1 MPCSVLSIRVSAA
14 LADSWTIGKL
24 SPAHPEPIS
33 AFAAAARVRYDASM
47 SSITAVLDA
56 CPDGTLHL
64 PLPPDLRGIRVRV
77 EAKLE
82 AASSAAKRPVELRA
96 IMQKIRDRNPFRGV
110 SDPVAWQR
118 AAREDVRVPG
128 RD

>member
-1 MPCSVLSIRVSAA
+1 
-14 LADSWTIGKL
+14 
-24 SPAHPEPIS
+24 
-33 AFAAAARVRYDASM
+33 M
-47 SSITAVLDA
+47 STITAVLDA

-64 PLPPDLRGIRVRV
+64 PLPPDLRGVRVRV

-82 AASSAAKRPVELRA
+82 AAPSVIKSPLELRA
-96 IMQKIRDRNPFRGV
+96 IMRKLRDRNPFRGV

-118 AAREDVRVPG
+118 EAREDVRLPG

>member
-1 MPCSVLSIRVSAA
+1 MDVWQSVHVLSR
-14 LADSWTIGKL
+14 T
-24 SPAHPEPIS
+24 PAPES
-33 AFAAAARVRYDASM
+33 AFAGAALVRYASPM
-47 SSITAVLDA
+47 STITAVLDS
-56 CPDGTLHL
+56 CSDGTVHL
-64 PLPPDLRGIRVRV
+64 PLPPDLHGTRVRV

-82 AASSAAKRPVELRA
+82 AASSAAKSPLELRA

-118 AAREDVRVPG
+118 AAREDVRFPG

>member
-1 MPCSVLSIRVSAA
+1 M
-14 LADSWTIGKL
+14 
-24 SPAHPEPIS
+24 
-33 AFAAAARVRYDASM
+33 RYGGSM

-82 AASSAAKRPVELRA
+82 AASSAAKSPVELRA

-118 AAREDVRVPG
+118 AAREDVRLPG

>member
-1 MPCSVLSIRVSAA
+1 M
-14 LADSWTIGKL
+14 
-24 SPAHPEPIS
+24 
-33 AFAAAARVRYDASM
+33 RYYTFM

-82 AASSAAKRPVELRA
+82 AASSAAKSPVELRA
-96 IMQKIRDRNPFRGV
+96 IMQKIRDHNPFRGV
-110 SDPVAWQR
+110 GTTIYP
-118 AAREDVRVPG
+118 AADVEPHPLEPSMENSL
-128 RD
+128 